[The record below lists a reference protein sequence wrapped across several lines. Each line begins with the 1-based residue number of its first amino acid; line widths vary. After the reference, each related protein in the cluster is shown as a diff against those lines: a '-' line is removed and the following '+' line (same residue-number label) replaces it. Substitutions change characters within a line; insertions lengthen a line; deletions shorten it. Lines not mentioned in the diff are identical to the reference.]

1 MKRLMRLTLKQ
12 HLMIIQVRFISIM
25 FNKVDVCLDYDSVDT
40 VTKHSVLGADESDS
54 NLVAVSKCE
63 ANLTG

>member
-1 MKRLMRLTLKQ
+1 
-12 HLMIIQVRFISIM
+12 MIIQVRFISIM